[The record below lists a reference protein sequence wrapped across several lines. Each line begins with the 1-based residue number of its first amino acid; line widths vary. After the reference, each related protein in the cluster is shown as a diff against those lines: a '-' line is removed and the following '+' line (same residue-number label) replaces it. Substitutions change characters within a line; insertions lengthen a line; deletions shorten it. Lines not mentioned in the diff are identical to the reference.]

1 VRFWDS
7 SAVVPL
13 IVEEERSRACRS
25 LRRQSPSLVVW
36 AFTRTEVAS
45 ALHRLRREGH
55 LDPSGLTRAARRL
68 ELLAR
73 QWTEVEAFGA
83 VRERAERL
91 LGAHPLS
98 SADALQLGAALVLV
112 GERPRGRGFVTAD
125 ARLAGAAEAEGFRV
139 YLPRG

>member
-1 VRFWDS
+1 MRFWDS

-13 IVEEERSRACRS
+13 IVEEARSRWCRS
-25 LRRQSPSLVVW
+25 LLREDPSLAVW
-36 AFTRTEVAS
+36 TFTRTEVVS
-45 ALHRLRREGH
+45 ALHRLKREGH
-55 LDPSGLTRAARRL
+55 LEPSGLARAVKRL

-91 LGAHPLS
+91 LSVHPLS

-112 GERPRGRGFVTAD
+112 GERPRRRGFVTAD
-125 ARLAGAAEAEGFRV
+125 ARLAGAAEGEGFRIH
-139 YLPRG
+139 LPRD

>member
-1 VRFWDS
+1 MRFWDS

-13 IVEEERSRACRS
+13 IVEEDRSRSCRS
-25 LRRQSPSLVVW
+25 LLRENPSLAVW

-55 LDPSGLTRAARRL
+55 LEPSGLTRAVRRL
-68 ELLAR
+68 DLLAR

-91 LGAHPLS
+91 LSVHPLS

-112 GERPRGRGFVTAD
+112 EERPRGRGFVTAD
-125 ARLAGAAEAEGFRV
+125 VRLAGAAEAEGFRV
-139 YLPRG
+139 HLPRG

>member
-1 VRFWDS
+1 MRFWDS

-13 IVEEERSRACRS
+13 IVEEERSRSCRS
-25 LRRQSPSLVVW
+25 LRRESPSLAVW

-55 LDPSGLTRAARRL
+55 LERSGLTRAVRRL

-91 LGAHPLS
+91 LSAHPLS

-112 GERPRGRGFVTAD
+112 DERPRGRGFVTAD
-125 ARLAGAAEAEGFRV
+125 VRLASAAEGEGFRV